1 MIEYYSLYTDKLEGE
16 YKETFQKIEA
26 YCLMENV
33 DTNSFNEQMMHLLDI
48 FMNAQAKNRPVKS
61 VVGNNLELFC
71 KNFCSGFEV
80 KHRLFEIVDYGKRM
94 AWIILF
100 FTLLDFTVAWE
111 EEMSFWEMKTSIGG
125 WIAGAVFSIIFSRIL
140 GMFAQKL
147 MFRIKKFSVGFYTF
161 IEFVIF
167 ISVLVLLL
175 VCSDIENMYCPIWM
189 VLLCCIV
196 YLVVYYICNRKRKE
210 NVQKVKF
217 SDTVAAQMPQALMDR
232 YEKQNKRL
240 IKRGKEPYTEAEYIQ
255 KIKKRLER
263 EKKWITFYAVCPL
276 IIVLVFEIFMEFENF
291 NERCIFAVLMLAV
304 TYLCM
309 LPFALLE
316 RKTLPAQLEWIRK
329 CEEAGN
335 VFVKETEESEE
346 SSWIG

>member
-1 MIEYYSLYTDKLEGE
+1 MVEYYTLYTDKLESE

-94 AWIILF
+94 AWLILF
-100 FTLLDFTVAWE
+100 FTLLDLTLE
-111 EEMSFWEMKTSIGG
+111 EGIRFWEIKTSIGG
-125 WIAGAVFSIIFSRIL
+125 WITGAVISVIVSLIF

-147 MFRIKKFSVGFYTF
+147 MFRIKKFSAGFY
-161 IEFVIF
+161 IVVEIVICIAIF
-167 ISVLVLLL
+167 MLLFGITDL
-175 VCSDIENMYCPIWM
+175 ENMYCPAWT
-189 VLLCCIV
+189 VLLSCIV
-196 YLVVYYICNRKRKE
+196 YLVIYHICNRKRKE
-210 NVQKVKF
+210 KIQKVKF
-217 SDTVAAQMPQALMDR
+217 SDTIAAQMPQGLMDR
-232 YEKQNKRL
+232 YEKQNKRR
-240 IKRGKEPYTEAEYIQ
+240 IKRGKNPYTEAEYIQ
-255 KIKKRLER
+255 KTKTWLER
-263 EKKWITFYAVCPL
+263 EKKWLVFYAVLPVL
-276 IIVLVFEIFMEFENF
+276 IMLVFQIFMEFENF